1 MSNETYVYLDLD
13 GLFHAPARLSIATA
27 LYAHRRGM
35 TFSQLK
41 QSCELS
47 DGNLSR
53 HISRME
59 QESVVRSE
67 KVFVERIPQTTIT
80 MTVRGR
86 DRFEQYIES
95 LRRIVDAQEMST
107 NTENNSLSNGF
118 VYE

>member
-1 MSNETYVYLDLD
+1 MSDANYAYSDLD

-27 LYAHRRGM
+27 LYAHGRGM

-41 QSCELS
+41 QACELS

-59 QESVVRSE
+59 HESVVRSE
-67 KVFVERIPQTTIT
+67 KEFVKRIPQTTIT
-80 MTVRGR
+80 MTAQGR

-95 LRRIVDAQEMST
+95 LRRIVDAQEMSV
-107 NTENNSLSNGF
+107 NAERNSLSNGI

>member
-1 MSNETYVYLDLD
+1 VSDANYAYSDLD

-27 LYAHRRGM
+27 LYASGRGM

-41 QSCELS
+41 QACELS

-59 QESVVRSE
+59 DESAVKSD
-67 KVFVERIPQTTIT
+67 KIFVARIPQTTIT
-80 MTVRGR
+80 MTAQGR

-95 LRRIVDAQEMST
+95 LRRIVDAQKMSA
-107 NTENNSLSNGF
+107 NAENNTLSNGMA
-118 VYE
+118 YG

>member
-1 MSNETYVYLDLD
+1 MSDATSVHSSLDRL
-13 GLFHAPARLSIATA
+13 LHAPARLSIATA

-41 QSCELS
+41 HACELS

-59 QESVVRSE
+59 AESVVRSN
-67 KVFVERIPQTTIT
+67 KVFVDRIPQTTISL
-80 MTVRGR
+80 TVRGR
-86 DRFEQYIES
+86 DRFEQYIEC
-95 LRRIVDAQEMST
+95 LRRIVEAQDASVSARH
-107 NTENNSLSNGF
+107 NASSRGV